1 MLYPRPGYYMVSHVA
16 IGFIAAWIPIV
27 GILGVL
33 YQLGQYFLNVRTFPF
48 EMKYENGNSIHHT
61 GLKLA
66 EMLIGYI
73 LGKAFQR
80 VQ

>member
-1 MLYPRPGYYMVSHVA
+1 MVSHVV
-16 IGFIAAWIPIV
+16 IGFIAAWIPII

-33 YQLGQYFLNVRTFPF
+33 YQLGQYFLNIRTFPA
-48 EMKYENGNSIHHT
+48 EMKYESGNSIQHT

-66 EMLIGYI
+66 EMLVGYI

-80 VQ
+80 LQ